1 MQLDPGLIHVWVANQ
16 SEFDLE
22 FLGTNC
28 LHWLQ
33 EEEARRF
40 FRLRANRHKLQLLLG
55 QFMVRTLLSAYH
67 PEVAPANWSLVK
79 NVYGKPALNQTS
91 HPLPFFFNLSH
102 SQGRLVVAVA
112 RKDGIG
118 VDIEFC
124 SRTRRFTRIANR
136 YFASEEVRGL
146 LAVADHQKQERF
158 YRLWTLKEAYIK
170 ARGLGLA
177 IPLQKFS
184 FSYADSGEIF
194 VAFEKQLGDD
204 PNAWQFWQKNLDQ
217 NYMLAVANMRGKNQ
231 PDLQLDLRSFDSGQ
245 WISSAS
251 R

>member
-1 MQLDPGLIHVWVANQ
+1 M
-16 SEFDLE
+16 
-22 FLGTNC
+22 
-28 LHWLQ
+28 
-33 EEEARRF
+33 
-40 FRLRANRHKLQLLLG
+40 
-55 QFMVRTLLSAYH
+55 
-67 PEVAPANWSLVK
+67 
-79 NVYGKPALNQTS
+79 
-91 HPLPFFFNLSH
+91 
-102 SQGRLVVAVA
+102 
-112 RKDGIG
+112 
-118 VDIEFC
+118 
-124 SRTRRFTRIANR
+124 
-136 YFASEEVRGL
+136 